1 MKTMHAVVL
10 LLALLLCGD
19 SYDDGDANPEVPQ

>member
-19 SYDDGDANPEVPQ
+19 SYDGDVVPEVPQ